1 MHLVE
6 GPHGLRA
13 QPGTHRE
20 AKVCVMCLVGK
31 ETVTDVVSTIAFQI
45 IVSTSSSINN
55 YIVNK

>member
-20 AKVCVMCLVGK
+20 AKVCVMCLVDK
-31 ETVTDVVSTIAFQI
+31 ETVTDVVGTHVHFK
-45 IVSTSSSINN
+45 SSLLPHPQL
-55 YIVNK
+55 KLKK